1 MNMLGLF
8 VTSPWSS
15 FYSKG
20 MKTWEIR
27 SYPIDYRGAIAIID
41 SKSNAVIC
49 QMHLKNCIPL
59 NKERWEMNFEKHRT
73 SCDYESLPYRRNN
86 SPAYAWVLESPVKF
100 EDTITICRRNKK
112 PYMNIDSSIFIGK
125 KTSPISF
132 LSERFACKF
141 IGQTMLV
148 YWLKKNYFALVAISD
163 LASGNTK
170 LVTDEIAENE
180 LEYVISQL
188 NAQ

>member
-1 MNMLGLF
+1 M
-8 VTSPWSS
+8 
-15 FYSKG
+15 
-20 MKTWEIR
+20 
-27 SYPIDYRGAIAIID
+27 
-41 SKSNAVIC
+41 
-49 QMHLKNCIPL
+49 
-59 NKERWEMNFEKHRT
+59 
-73 SCDYESLPYRRNN
+73 
-86 SPAYAWVLESPVKF
+86 
-100 EDTITICRRNKK
+100 
-112 PYMNIDSSIFIGK
+112 
-125 KTSPISF
+125 
-132 LSERFACKF
+132 ACKF

>member
-27 SYPIDYRGAIAIID
+27 SYPTDYRGAIAIID
-41 SKSNAVIC
+41 SKSNMVIC

-86 SPAYAWVLESPVKF
+86 SPAYAWVLECPVKF
-100 EDTITICRRNKK
+100 EDTITICRRDKK
-112 PYMNIDSSIFIGK
+112 PYMDIDSSIFIGK
-125 KTSPISF
+125 KSSPISF
-132 LSERFACKF
+132 FSERLACKF